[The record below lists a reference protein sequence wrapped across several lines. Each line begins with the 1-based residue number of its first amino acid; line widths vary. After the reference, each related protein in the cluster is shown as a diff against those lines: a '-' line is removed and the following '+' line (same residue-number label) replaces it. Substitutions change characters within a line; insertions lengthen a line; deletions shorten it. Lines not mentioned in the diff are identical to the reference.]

1 MLFGV
6 MSEMVVQEVPV
17 KAFHVA
23 LLSNE
28 INPAIKVLVGLVYKT
43 LIFSNLSTGIFL
55 KLLVSKVSIRPV
67 FRS

>member
-6 MSEMVVQEVPV
+6 MSEMVVQDVPV

-23 LLSNE
+23 LLPNE
-28 INPAIKVLVGLVYKT
+28 IKQFIEVSSGLVYKT
-43 LIFSNLSTGIFL
+43 FIFSNLSTGIFL
-55 KLLVSKVSIRPV
+55 KLLVSNVSIRPV

>member
-6 MSEMVVQEVPV
+6 MSEIVVQDVPV

-28 INPAIKVLVGLVYKT
+28 IKQFIEVSSGLVYKT

-55 KLLVSKVSIRPV
+55 KLLVFYVSTKPA